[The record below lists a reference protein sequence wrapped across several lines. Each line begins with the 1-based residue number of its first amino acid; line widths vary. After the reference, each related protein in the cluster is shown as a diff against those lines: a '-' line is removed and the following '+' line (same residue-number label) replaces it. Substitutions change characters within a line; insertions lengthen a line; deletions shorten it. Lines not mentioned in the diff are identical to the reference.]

1 MAEHTRDQSN
11 ENAEET
17 LPTIEEM
24 SGLIKTVGPPLDAEH
39 TPGPWT
45 VRHRCVGNSPN
56 DDENCGLG
64 LEVDGPPEAQLR
76 GRFALA
82 ADAHLVAAAPELLA
96 ALEQALAV
104 IASDEMRAACDMAD
118 LHGMPY
124 RGPTVDRAAMRNL
137 IAKARGEADPTSAN
151 EGRTT

>member
-1 MAEHTRDQSN
+1 MAKHTRDQST

-24 SGLIKTVGPPLDAEH
+24 SGLIKTFSPPPDAEH
-39 TPGPWT
+39 TPGPWYA
-45 VRHRCVGNSPN
+45 SSY
-56 DDENCGLG
+56 
-64 LEVDGPPEAQLR
+64 DGWEWEGHCIR
-76 GRFALA
+76 
-82 ADAHLVAAAPELLA
+82 DAHGQIIAKLALNVPGDANARLIAAAPELLA

-104 IASDEMRAACDMAD
+104 IGSDEMRLACDMAD

-137 IAKARGEADPTSAN
+137 IARVRGETAS
-151 EGRTT
+151 E